1 MEAAK
6 NRFFGRERHLQE
18 IAQGVLDTPP
28 GNFSLVGSKLVG
40 KSKLL
45 DHLASADGPLLNLDL
60 AGMRPQIFQDPQRV
74 IILRIDCGWQDAQA
88 DLLGLTYMRLE
99 QLLRDESFSVDWSDI
114 DNSESAGRRM
124 WLMARQLN
132 RAERYRIVLLY
143 DNFDKVFRSEFSS
156 EDKLNEMRPLTSE
169 LAMVVAT
176 EQPLHDLDR
185 ELAASPLFN
194 VMTQLFI
201 GLIDQDSVLNW
212 LQGYASLYPIVDEVR
227 DELLTVTG
235 AHPYL
240 LYRVS
245 DILAEMQAILT
256 SNAATGSDI
265 FPHIRLRLAEHGRLL
280 FTTQWRMLQNPPP
293 TISKESVFTLIG
305 DLLNAP
311 LPMSKVARGQMATV
325 NWLLNQA
332 ILKVGVD
339 GYQLFSPLLNEFVA
353 ARFQENGA
361 GHPMIIPSD
370 NYSKTGI
377 YTRLTKIESAL
388 LRYFEANSNQVIA
401 SEQLL
406 ADVWNRPD
414 ASTRRVQEA
423 IRRLRIQLEEA
434 SPPVGV
440 IENDRGRG
448 YRYVPK

>member
-28 GNFSLVGSKLVG
+28 GSFSLVGSKLVG

-45 DHLASADGPLLNLDL
+45 DHLASADGPLLCPELE
-60 AGMRPQIFQDPQRV
+60 AMRPPMFQDPQRV
-74 IILRIDCGWQDAQA
+74 IILRIDCSWQDAQA
-88 DLLGLTYMRLE
+88 DLLGLTCSRVE
-99 QLLRDESFSVDWSDI
+99 QLLRDGNFPIEWADI
-114 DNSESAGRRM
+114 DSHESAGRRM
-124 WLMARQLN
+124 WMMARELN
-132 RAERYRIVLLY
+132 RSERYRIVLLY

-185 ELAASPLFN
+185 DLAASPLFN

-201 GLIDQDSVLNW
+201 GLIDQDSATSW
-212 LQGYASLYPIVDEVR
+212 LDGYVSSYPLVDEVR
-227 DELLTVTG
+227 DELLMVTG
-235 AHPYL
+235 SHPYL

-245 DILAEMQAILT
+245 DILAEMQAILM

-280 FTTQWRMLQNPPP
+280 FTTQWRMLQNPPQN
-293 TISKESVFTLIG
+293 ISKDSVFTLIG

-311 LPMSKVARGQMATV
+311 LPMSKVDRGQMAAV

-339 GYQLFSPLLNEFVA
+339 GYQLFSPLLNEFIA

-361 GHPMIIPSD
+361 GRTMIIPSD
-370 NYSKTGI
+370 NYNKIGI
-377 YTRLTKIESAL
+377 YTQLTKIESAL

-401 SEQLL
+401 PEQLL

-423 IRRLRIQLEEA
+423 IRRLRIQLEEIT
-434 SPPVGV
+434 PPIGV